1 MSLCLSFI
9 SYIMGTIIVL
19 LLEKK
24 KIFPLHGEC
33 KEESLAHPTHSIVG
47 AVAMVIVIT
56 VAAGVEDMLD
66 RPRWKQDVIWEVQE
80 NDIWEV
86 QENDERGLG

>member
-1 MSLCLSFI
+1 
-9 SYIMGTIIVL
+9 
-19 LLEKK
+19 
-24 KIFPLHGEC
+24 
-33 KEESLAHPTHSIVG
+33 
-47 AVAMVIVIT
+47 MVIVIT
-56 VAAGVEDMLD
+56 VAAGVEDVLD